1 MTNKTEAQKQQDFPP
16 EVQISPGEQLRKAR
30 KEKGLGIDDLV
41 PQLGLPA
48 RVLNAIETDDYE
60 PLPAPMYVRGYVRRY
75 CALLELP
82 EEELLDA
89 VEQQLALQ
97 GIEDRT
103 PSLSL
108 PSAPKKKFKFRL
120 SFVVVPLIMI
130 LLVVAAVF
138 VWAMQSEEGIKILPV
153 EKPAEIL
160 QPQLE
165 IRQLPNL
172 SSNNLQAYEDEE
184 RAVPVMAEEGGDDG
198 IRNLFIRVV
207 QQSWVEVFDAEGGM
221 LVADLK
227 SSGTELEVNGLAPF
241 TVILGYAP
249 GIEIMYAGEPV
260 TVATI
265 ASDNTATL
273 KIGDQLTAEQ

>member
-1 MTNKTEAQKQQDFPP
+1 MKNKTEAQKQTDPTP
-16 EVQISPGEQLRKAR
+16 VVDVSPGDQLRKAR

-60 PLPAPMYVRGYVRRY
+60 RLPAPMYVRGYVRRY
-75 CALLELP
+75 CALLELQ
-82 EEELLDA
+82 EDRVLQAL
-89 VEQQLALQ
+89 EQQLAAQ
-97 GIEDRT
+97 GIKDHS

-108 PSAPKKKFKFRL
+108 PAAPKKKFKFRL
-120 SFVVVPLIMI
+120 SFVLVPLILI

-138 VWAMQSEEGIKILPV
+138 VWAMQVDETIKLPQL
-153 EKPAEIL
+153 EKPAVTM
-160 QPQLE
+160 QPQLKMK
-165 IRQLPNL
+165 QLPNL
-172 SSNNLQAYEDEE
+172 SSNNVQTYDDLEPTGQ
-184 RAVPVMAEEGGDDG
+184 VMAEEGGDDG
-198 IRNLFIRVV
+198 FRNLYIRVV

-227 SSGTELEVNGLAPF
+227 SSGTELDVNGLAPF

-249 GIEIMYAGEPV
+249 GIEIMYAGEPI
-260 TVATI
+260 TVASI

-273 KIGDQLTAEQ
+273 KIGDELTAEQ

>member
-1 MTNKTEAQKQQDFPP
+1 MTNKTEAKDQTDSAPVM
-16 EVQISPGEQLRKAR
+16 EASPGEQLRRAR

-60 PLPAPMYVRGYVRRY
+60 RLPAPMYVRGYVRRY
-75 CALLELP
+75 CASLELP
-82 EEELLDA
+82 EEQVLQA
-89 VEQQLALQ
+89 VEQQLAAR
-97 GIEDRT
+97 GIKDHS
-103 PSLSL
+103 PSLKL
-108 PSAPKKKFKFRL
+108 PVAPKKKFKFRL
-120 SFVVVPLIMI
+120 SFLVVPLILI

-138 VWAMQSEEGIKILPV
+138 VWAMQTDETINITAV
-153 EKPAEIL
+153 EKSAVTI

-165 IRQLPNL
+165 MKQLPNL
-172 SSNNLQAYEDEE
+172 SSNNVQSYEELNPTV
-184 RAVPVMAEEGGDDG
+184 RAVAEEGGDDG
-198 IRNLFIRVV
+198 IRNLYIRVV

-227 SSGTELEVNGLAPF
+227 SSGTELDVNGLAPF

-249 GIEIMYAGEPV
+249 GIEIMYAGEPI

-265 ASDNTATL
+265 ANDNTATL
-273 KIGDQLTAEQ
+273 KIGDELTSE

>member
-1 MTNKTEAQKQQDFPP
+1 MTNKTEAKKQTDPAP
-16 EVQISPGEQLRKAR
+16 VVEVSPGDQLRRAR

-60 PLPAPMYVRGYVRRY
+60 RLPAPMYVRGYVRRY

-82 EEELLDA
+82 EEQVLQA
-89 VEQQLALQ
+89 VEQQLAAK
-97 GIEDRT
+97 GIKDHS

-108 PSAPKKKFKFRL
+108 PAAPKKKFKFRL
-120 SFVVVPLIMI
+120 SFLVVPLILI

-138 VWAMQSEEGIKILPV
+138 VWAMQTDETINLPQV
-153 EKPAEIL
+153 EKSAVTI

-165 IRQLPNL
+165 MKQLPNL
-172 SSNNLQAYEDEE
+172 SSNNVETYEELAPTD
-184 RAVPVMAEEGGDDG
+184 RATAEEGGDDG
-198 IRNLFIRVV
+198 IRNLYIRVV

-249 GIEIMYAGEPV
+249 GIEIMYAGEPI

-265 ASDNTATL
+265 ANDNTATL
-273 KIGDQLTAEQ
+273 KIGDELTSEQ

>member
-1 MTNKTEAQKQQDFPP
+1 MTNKTEAQKQTEQ
-16 EVQISPGEQLRKAR
+16 VQEFEISPGEQLRKAR

-48 RVLNAIETDDYE
+48 RVLNAIETDDFE
-60 PLPAPMYVRGYVRRY
+60 RLPAPMYVRGYVRRY
-75 CALLELP
+75 CALIELP
-82 EEELLDA
+82 EERVLQA
-89 VEQQLALQ
+89 VEQQFALK
-97 GIEDRT
+97 GIKDHS

-108 PSAPKKKFKFRL
+108 PAAPKKKFKFRL
-120 SFVVVPLIMI
+120 SFLVVPLILI

-138 VWAMQSEEGIKILPV
+138 VWAMQSDEVINLPQL
-153 EKPAEIL
+153 EKLAVTD

-165 IRQLPNL
+165 MKQLPNL
-172 SSNNLQAYEDEE
+172 SSNNAQTYEELQPKGHA
-184 RAVPVMAEEGGDDG
+184 MAEEGGDDG
-198 IRNLFIRVV
+198 MRNLYIRVV

-227 SSGTELEVNGLAPF
+227 SSGTELDVNGLAPF
-241 TVILGYAP
+241 TVVLGYAP

-260 TVATI
+260 TVANI

-273 KIGDQLTAEQ
+273 KIGDELAGEQ